1 MLVVWNHRM
10 YILTVIAV
18 APVVFTA
25 RTTASVILAATAA
38 FVALFN

>member
-1 MLVVWNHRM
+1 MLVVWNCRM
-10 YILTVIAV
+10 YILTVVAV

-25 RTTASVILAATAA
+25 RTTASIILASAAA